1 MKIDEHEL
9 ALNIIS
15 VEAHQGEDGQWEAL
29 LELDFVRPHDGYH
42 HVYTYTLSRGQLA
55 ALCDEATTASL
66 ILLTGRRPALCDE
79 APGDA
84 VLREWPE

>member
-1 MKIDEHEL
+1 MNTDEHEL
-9 ALNIIS
+9 ALNVIS
-15 VEAHQGEDGQWEAL
+15 VEAHQGDDGQWAAS

-66 ILLTGRRPALCDE
+66 ILLTGRRPALFDG
-79 APGDA
+79 APDDA
-84 VLREWPE
+84 SLREWPE